1 MGKIIRLTE
10 SKLVD
15 IINKTLIEFN
25 INNLYEQ
32 DTNYGELKSKRYID
46 ERRKKTFG
54 ETEFKISNLKNDE
67 KGTGGYIDLVLPNG
81 YTKKPYYFDCNTQS
95 IKNNS
100 VGCNSEGCSSL
111 YLSNEVTGKL
121 SSKFCHYL

>member
-67 KGTGGYIDLVLPNG
+67 KGTGGYIDCVL
-81 YTKKPYYFDCNTQS
+81 
-95 IKNNS
+95 I
-100 VGCNSEGCSSL
+100 
-111 YLSNEVTGKL
+111 SN
-121 SSKFCHYL
+121 SSKITGAFVLSANCLS